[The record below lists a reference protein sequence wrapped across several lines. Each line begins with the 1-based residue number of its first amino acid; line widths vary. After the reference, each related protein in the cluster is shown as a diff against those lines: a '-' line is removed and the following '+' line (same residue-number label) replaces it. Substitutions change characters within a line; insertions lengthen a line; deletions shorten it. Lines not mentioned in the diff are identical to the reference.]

1 VVLTSVV
8 STAQRRTKTMVFFL
22 VSKSKTVSSWWV
34 GLMGLASR
42 LRSGKHF
49 SFFSCYVSFSLSLFY
64 FRILI

>member
-1 VVLTSVV
+1 MAAVDVVLTSVV

-42 LRSGKHF
+42 I
-49 SFFSCYVSFSLSLFY
+49 LFY
-64 FRILI
+64 FGGF